1 MTLPAR
7 HLRLV
12 PDPSPVEPSSDPRPT
27 PQPPGLDDIELL
39 GALREGD
46 PSAAASL
53 YDRARPVVD
62 RAIRRILGR
71 RDRDHDDLAQMS
83 MIALIESID
92 RFRGECA
99 LDGWISTVTA
109 HTVFK
114 HLRRR
119 KTESRI
125 FEPELMPEAKPSHA
139 PSPEKRSSLRSAVAR
154 IREHLDGLEP
164 NKAWTFL
171 LHDVC
176 GYDLRE
182 IADITEV
189 SVVAA
194 QGRLSRGRRELLAK
208 LREDPEL
215 VELLEDMT
223 SEVGK

>member
-1 MTLPAR
+1 MSPRSRTEAT

-12 PDPSPVEPSSDPRPT
+12 EG
-27 PQPPGLDDIELL
+27 PPPERERRAPPPPALDDVQLVA
-39 GALREGD
+39 ALRDGD
-46 PSAAASL
+46 ESAAASFH
-53 YDRARPVVD
+53 DRARPVID
-62 RAIRRILGR
+62 RTIHRLLGR
-71 RDRDHDDLAQMS
+71 HDRDHDDLAQM
-83 MIALIESID
+83 ALIELIGSID

-109 HTVFK
+109 HTVYK

-125 FEPELMPEAKPSHA
+125 FGPDDGLDREAAIAA
-139 PSPEKRSSLRSAVAR
+139 PDKQRVLRTAVAR
-154 IREHLDGLEP
+154 IRSHLGELDE

-182 IADITEV
+182 IAEITEV

-215 VELLEDMT
+215 AELLEDAGV
-223 SEVGK
+223 EVSR

>member
-1 MTLPAR
+1 MSLPAR

-12 PDPSPVEPSSDPRPT
+12 PPEPAPVEPRPT
-27 PQPPGLDDIELL
+27 PAPALDDIELL
-39 GALREGD
+39 NALREGD

-125 FEPELMPEAKPSHA
+125 FEAEMMPEAKPSHG
-139 PSPEKRSSLRSAVAR
+139 PSPEKSSSLRSAVAR
-154 IREHLDGLEP
+154 IREHLDQLEP

-215 VELLEDMT
+215 AEMLEEMA
-223 SEVGK
+223 SEVGR

>member
-1 MTLPAR
+1 MSLPARNDGR

-12 PDPSPVEPSSDPRPT
+12 AAEPATAKPRVSPT
-27 PQPPGLDDIELL
+27 PALDDAQLL
-39 GALREGD
+39 EALRVGD

-62 RAIRRILGR
+62 RSIHRILGR
-71 RDRDHDDLAQMS
+71 RDRDHDDLAQMA
-83 MIALIESID
+83 MIELIESID
-92 RFRGECA
+92 RFRGDCA
-99 LDGWISTVTA
+99 LDGWIATVTA
-109 HTVFK
+109 HTVYN

-125 FEPELMPEAKPSHA
+125 FDPEELPDTEQTRALPED
-139 PSPEKRSSLRSAVAR
+139 RRQVLRSAVAR
-154 IREHLDGLEP
+154 IRVHLEALEA

-194 QGRLSRGRRELLAK
+194 QGRLSRGRRELLAL
-208 LREDPEL
+208 LRDDPEL
-215 VELLEDMT
+215 VDLVAEL
-223 SEVGK
+223 SGGAS

>member
-1 MTLPAR
+1 MTAAR

-12 PDPSPVEPSSDPRPT
+12 APEPVAPEPRPA
-27 PQPPGLDDIELL
+27 PKPALDDVELL
-39 GALREGD
+39 AALREGD

-53 YDRARPVVD
+53 YDRARPVID
-62 RAIRRILGR
+62 RAIRRILGG

-83 MIALIESID
+83 MIALIESVD

-99 LDGWISTVTA
+99 LDGWIATVAA

-125 FEPELMPEAKPSHA
+125 FEAELPEKNASPSL
-139 PSPEKRSSLRSAVAR
+139 SPERSSALRGAVSR
-154 IREHLDGLEP
+154 IRRHLDALEA

-182 IADITEV
+182 IAEITEV

-194 QGRLSRGRRELLAK
+194 QGRLSRGRRELLAR
-208 LREDPEL
+208 LRDDPEL
-215 VELLEDMT
+215 VEILEEI
-223 SEVGK
+223 SEVAR